1 MTKISFAILFLI
13 GLIVISE
20 VMITGNVI
28 NSSEGFVN
36 VSLESSI
43 AINFT
48 IDLIDFGSGSVYLN
62 NSYATIDTRGNV
74 QGGNWNPIDE
84 GFLLENIGNTNVSI
98 DLSFEKT
105 AREYLGGTNPGYY
118 FMFNNLEENSCL
130 DSEMGYE
137 EWVKVNN
144 SEKIRICND
153 FQFIDLNDSLRIDLR
168 LIIPS
173 DSIMGQRTNSITATA
188 TRMG

>member
-13 GLIVISE
+13 GLIVISG

-36 VSLESSI
+36 ISLESSI

-48 IDLIDFGSGSVYLN
+48 IDLIDFGPGSVYLN
-62 NSYATIDTRGNV
+62 SSYATIDTKGNV

-98 DLSFEKT
+98 DLSFEKI
-105 AREYLGGTNPGYY
+105 AQEYLGGTNPEYY

-130 DSEMGYE
+130 DFGMGYK

-144 SEKIRICND
+144 SEKIRICNN
-153 FQFIDLNDSLRIDLR
+153 FQFVDLNDSLRIDLR
-168 LIIPS
+168 LVIPS

-188 TRMG
+188 TRMD